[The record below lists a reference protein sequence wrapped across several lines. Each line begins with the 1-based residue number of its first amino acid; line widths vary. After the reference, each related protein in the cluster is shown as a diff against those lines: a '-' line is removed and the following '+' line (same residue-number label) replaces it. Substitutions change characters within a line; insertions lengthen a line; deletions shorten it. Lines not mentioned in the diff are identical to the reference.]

1 MKLIFHKRYIG
12 NACLKESVG
21 NYGAFYLHIGGKKK
35 MSEKVLQYDKPSLQ
49 GTLTI
54 PGDKSVSHRSVMFG
68 AIAKGKTTV
77 DGFLLGEDCL
87 STIDCFRKLGV
98 KIDVEGTNVSID
110 SPGIDGWQEPSEVLY
125 TGNSGTTTRLMLGI
139 LAGSNVHTV
148 MTGDASIGK
157 RPMRRVI
164 DPLRQMGA
172 HITGRANGQYT
183 PLAIQGT
190 TLRAIDY
197 HMPVASAQVKSAILL
212 AGLRAEGTTI
222 VRETEISR
230 DHTERMLRQF
240 GAKVDEADGVISIQ
254 GGQTLTGTHVSVPG
268 DISSAAFFLVAGA
281 ICEGSKIMLKNVG
294 INPTR
299 DGIIEV
305 LQNMGAAMTLM
316 PNEDSQ
322 SEPTATI
329 TIETS
334 ALKGTT
340 IEGDIIPRLI
350 DEIPILALLAT
361 QAHGKTII
369 KDAEELKVKETD
381 RITAVVDE
389 LKKLGANIE
398 ATEDGMIIEGP
409 TPLQGASLKTY
420 GDHRIGMMGAVAA
433 LITDGAV
440 TLDDAECIAVSY
452 PPFFEHIEVVK

>member
-1 MKLIFHKRYIG
+1 
-12 NACLKESVG
+12 
-21 NYGAFYLHIGGKKK
+21 
-35 MSEKVLQYDKPSLQ
+35 MSEKILQYNKPSLQ

-68 AIAKGKTTV
+68 AIASGTTTV
-77 DGFLLGEDCL
+77 EGFLLGEDCL
-87 STIDCFRKLGV
+87 STIDCFQKLGV
-98 KIDVEGTNVSID
+98 QIEVEGTNVTIH
-110 SPGIDGWQEPSEVLY
+110 SPGMDGWQEPTDVLY

-139 LAGSNVHTV
+139 LAGSSVHSV
-148 MTGDASIGK
+148 MTGDESIGK

-172 HITGRANGQYT
+172 HITGRADGQYT

-190 TLRAIDY
+190 KLQAIDY
-197 HMPVASAQVKSAILL
+197 KMPVASAQVKSAILL

-222 VRETEISR
+222 VREMEVSR

-240 GAKVDEADGVISIQ
+240 GAQVEVDNGVVSIE
-254 GGQTLTGTHVSVPG
+254 GGQSLSGTHVAVPG

-281 ICEGSKIMLKNVG
+281 ICEHSHVTLNNVG

-299 DGIIEV
+299 DGIVEV
-305 LQNMGAAMTLM
+305 LEKMGATMTVT
-316 PNEDSQ
+316 PNEDNQ
-322 SEPTATI
+322 AEPTATI
-329 TIETS
+329 QMATS
-334 ALKGTT
+334 TLTGTT

-361 QAHGKTII
+361 QAHGQTII

-381 RITAVVDE
+381 RITAVVTE
-389 LKKLGANIE
+389 LKKLGAQIE
-398 ATEDGMIIEGP
+398 ATEDGMIINGP
-409 TPLQGASLKTY
+409 TPLKGASLRTY

-433 LITDGAV
+433 LISDGAV
-440 TLDDAECIAVSY
+440 TLDDAQCIAVSY
-452 PPFFEHIEVVK
+452 PSFFEHIEVVK

>member
-1 MKLIFHKRYIG
+1 
-12 NACLKESVG
+12 
-21 NYGAFYLHIGGKKK
+21 

-68 AIAKGKTTV
+68 AIATGKTTV
-77 DGFLLGEDCL
+77 EGFLLGEDCL

-110 SPGIDGWQEPSEVLY
+110 SPGIEGWQEPTEVLY

-139 LAGSNVHTV
+139 LAGSNLHSV

-164 DPLRQMGA
+164 DPLRQMDA
-172 HITGRANGQYT
+172 HITGRADGQYT

-190 TLRAIDY
+190 TLQAIDY

-222 VRETEISR
+222 VRETEVSR

-240 GAKVDEADGVISIQ
+240 GAQVDELDGVITLQ

-281 ICEGSKIMLKNVG
+281 ICEGSKITLENVG

-305 LQNMGAAMTLM
+305 LHNMGASITLM

-334 ALKGTT
+334 VLKGTT

-361 QAHGKTII
+361 QANGKTII

-389 LKKLGANIE
+389 LKKLGASIE

-409 TPLQGASLKTY
+409 TPLHGARLKTY

-433 LITDGAV
+433 LITDGSV

-452 PPFFEHIEVVK
+452 PSFFEHIEEVK

>member
-1 MKLIFHKRYIG
+1 M
-12 NACLKESVG
+12 SVS
-21 NYGAFYLHIGGKKK
+21 NYGAFYLHIGGKKT
-35 MSEKVLQYDKPSLQ
+35 MSEKVLQYNKPSLQ

-68 AIAKGKTTV
+68 AIATGKTTV

-110 SPGIDGWQEPSEVLY
+110 SPGIESWQEPTEVLY

-139 LAGSNVHTV
+139 LAGSNVHSV

-164 DPLRQMGA
+164 DPLRQMDA
-172 HITGRANGQYT
+172 QITGRANGQYT

-190 TLRAIDY
+190 VLQAIDY

-222 VRETEISR
+222 VRETEVSR

-240 GAKVDEADGVISIQ
+240 GAKVDVVDGVISLK

-281 ICEGSKIMLKNVG
+281 ICEESKITLENVG

-305 LQNMGAAMTLM
+305 LQNMGASMTLV

-334 ALKGTT
+334 SLKSTT

-361 QAHGKTII
+361 QAKGKTII

-389 LKKLGANIE
+389 LKKLGASIE

-409 TPLQGASLKTY
+409 TSLRGASLRTY

-433 LITDGAV
+433 LIADGAV
-440 TLDDAECIAVSY
+440 ILDDAECIAVSY
-452 PPFFEHIEVVK
+452 PLFFEHIEAVK

>member
-1 MKLIFHKRYIG
+1 MFTGKRRITALSIFILEEKT
-12 NACLKESVG
+12 
-21 NYGAFYLHIGGKKK
+21 
-35 MSEKVLQYDKPSLQ
+35 MSEKILQYNKPTLR

-68 AIAKGKTTV
+68 AIATGKTTV

-98 KIDVEGTNVSID
+98 KIDVEGTSVSID
-110 SPGIDGWQEPSEVLY
+110 SPGIDGWQEPTEILY

-139 LAGSNVHTV
+139 LAGSNVHSV

-172 HITGRANGQYT
+172 YITGRANGQYT

-190 TLRAIDY
+190 ALQAIDY
-197 HMPVASAQVKSAILL
+197 HMPVASAQVKSAVLL
-212 AGLRAEGTTI
+212 AGLRAAGTTI

-240 GAKVDEADGVISIQ
+240 GAEIDVRDGVISFE

-281 ICEGSKIMLKNVG
+281 ICHNSKITLENVG

-305 LQNMGAAMTLM
+305 LQNMGASMTVI

-334 ALKGTT
+334 SLKATT
-340 IEGDIIPRLI
+340 IEGEIIPRLI

-361 QAHGKTII
+361 QADGKTVI

-381 RITAVVDE
+381 RIAAVVDE
-389 LKKLGANIE
+389 LRKLGAKIE

-409 TPLQGASLKTY
+409 TPLQGASLQTY
-420 GDHRIGMMGAVAA
+420 GDHRIGMMGAIAA

-440 TLDDAECIAVSY
+440 TLDDADCIAVSY
-452 PPFFEHIEVVK
+452 PTFFEHIESVK